1 MPRPPVAGSFS
12 VLFKDTSA
20 LLKGE
25 WRAASLNEDPELEH
39 LKQVTLGRWSAM
51 RVVDESARLAGLWRV
66 SVGLQDGAQAYG
78 YTMWL
83 TVHFAVE
90 SRSGA
95 VNGVLLEGPELTA
108 ESGEGP
114 KARTRSER
122 SMDL

>member
-12 VLFKDTSA
+12 VLFEDTSA

-25 WRAASLNEDPELEH
+25 WRAASLNEDPE
-39 LKQVTLGRWSAM
+39 
-51 RVVDESARLAGLWRV
+51 LAGLWRV

-95 VNGVLLEGPELTA
+95 VNGVLLEGPELAA

-114 KARTRSER
+114 KARTRSEP